1 LAAPAFGILLTV
13 AYDGTPFSGFARQ
26 AQARTVQ
33 GELDGAV
40 RAMDPNASLVRGLSR
55 TDAGVHARAQWVAFD
70 SEKELTVKK
79 WVTGITHNLPAEIA
93 VVRAARVPVGFDP
106 RPHAVHKRY
115 RYLVLQ
121 SPVRDPFLEK
131 RAWRIDDRLN
141 HQAMKEA
148 AQLLVG
154 RHDFRAFRTASDP
167 RLDTIRHMQRVELTH
182 PRGDDRC
189 LAIDVEGD
197 RFLHKMV
204 RIIVGTLVDVGRGRL
219 RPEVVA
225 AALTSGDRRTLG
237 MTAPAEGLYL
247 EHIELDDRGQ
257 DAWPDQFSRD

>member
-1 LAAPAFGILLTV
+1 LTARTFGILLTV

-26 AQARTVQ
+26 ADARTVQ

-40 RAMDPNASLVRGLSR
+40 RSVDVNASLVRGTSR

-70 SEKELTVKK
+70 SDKDLHAKN
-79 WVTGITHNLPAEIA
+79 WALGITRNLPEEIA
-93 VVRAARVPVGFDP
+93 IVRAARVVAGYDP
-106 RPHAVHKRY
+106 RQHSVRKRY
-115 RYLVLQ
+115 RYLVFE
-121 SPVRDPFLEK
+121 SAVRDPFLEK

-141 HQAMKEA
+141 HHAMKEA
-148 AQLLVG
+148 ASTLVG
-154 RHDFRAFRTASDP
+154 RHDFRAFRAATDP
-167 RLDTIRHMQRVELTH
+167 RQDTVRHIQRVELTH

-219 RPEVVA
+219 GPEVVA
-225 AALTSGDRRTLG
+225 DALSSGERRTLG
-237 MTAPAEGLYL
+237 VTAPAEGLYL
-247 EHIELDDRGQ
+247 EHIELDDTGQ